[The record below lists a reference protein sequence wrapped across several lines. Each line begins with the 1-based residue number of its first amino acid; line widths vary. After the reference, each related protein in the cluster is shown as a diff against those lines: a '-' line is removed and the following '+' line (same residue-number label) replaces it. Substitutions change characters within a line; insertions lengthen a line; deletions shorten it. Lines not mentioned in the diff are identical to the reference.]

1 MQNTFHSATFR
12 SARRTVRG
20 FSLVEVTLAVAVV
33 AIGVVGIL
41 ALFPLGMDAVR
52 KAADDT
58 QMMAIGEDIIG
69 YFQQEAAPSNHY
81 SIRNIPMPPTP
92 PGVTLATEVISNAC
106 SYSVDTN
113 MDGIYYHVD
122 VTVTNAGFP
131 QIFSPNPT
139 NYYAQ
144 AGPTNMTTRIQIA
157 VYRAATNLI
166 SRKGSII
173 SNTVHYY
180 FTEVDRYVQ

>member
-1 MQNTFHSATFR
+1 MENTLNSTTLGQT
-12 SARRTVRG
+12 RRTARG

-58 QMMAIGEDIIG
+58 QMMAIGQDWIA
-69 YFQQEAAPSNHY
+69 YYQQMAANTNYYPTQLNAATYGTNVINGTLSE
-81 SIRNIPMPPTP
+81 SIAQQ
-92 PGVTLATEVISNAC
+92 V
-106 SYSVDTN
+106 
-113 MDGIYYHVD
+113 DGIWYISD
-122 VTVTNAGFP
+122 ATVTNTGFS

-139 NYYAQ
+139 YYAQ
-144 AGPTNMTTRIQIA
+144 AGPTNMTSRVQIA
-157 VYRAATNLI
+157 VYRTTGPTLYL
-166 SRKGSII
+166 RQT
-173 SNTVHYY
+173 NTVHYY

>member
-1 MQNTFHSATFR
+1 MQNTLNSAT
-12 SARRTVRG
+12 SGSTRRTARG

-58 QMMAIGEDIIG
+58 QMMAIGEDAIA
-69 YFQQEAAPSNHY
+69 YFQQMAVNTNY
-81 SIRNIPMPPTP
+81 YPTQL
-92 PGVTLATEVISNAC
+92 GATTYGTNVINGTQE
-106 SYSVDTN
+106 SYSTN
-113 MDGIYYHVD
+113 QQVDGIWYCVNA
-122 VTVTNAGFP
+122 TVTNTGFS

-144 AGPTNMTTRIQIA
+144 AGLTNMTSRVQIA
-157 VYRAATNLI
+157 VYRVATNLI
-166 SRKGSII
+166 SGQGSLI